1 MQDETPTSPRI
12 AIRRSRWGRY
22 VLRALALLAGTACT
36 PALAGMLQGTALIA
50 APVSE
55 SATAGTGS
63 ADALHLPGSWEGKLP
78 GADGTVHWHLDLL
91 PEQRYRLR
99 RTYEDKP
106 APNRFDEI
114 GRWARAADTP
124 RLDLYVEGEKRVQF
138 LVEADGSLRK
148 LDTAGKPIAS
158 RLNDRLMRLPQA
170 ALIEPRLNVRGL
182 FIYMAD
188 AAVITLCADGSR
200 MPVAMEGDFRA
211 LQAAYMKARPPLGKA
226 LLASVEGRIAIRP
239 SMEES
244 LPPLDTL
251 VVERFISVSPQGSCG
266 APDNSPLRGTY
277 WKLVRLGEAPVAV
290 SAGQAEPHLVFA
302 SDALQVSGSGGC
314 NRITG
319 GFTLE
324 GDRVHLGPLAG
335 TMMACANGMQ
345 QEQRFLE
352 SLNHVER
359 YRMSVQQLE
368 LLDGS
373 GAVLA
378 RFEAAAP
385 R

>member
-12 AIRRSRWGRY
+12 AIRRSWWGRY

-148 LDTAGKPIAS
+148 LDTAGKPSAS
-158 RLNDRLMRLPQA
+158 SLNDRLMRLPQA

-200 MPVAMEGDFRA
+200 MPVAMEGDFPA
-211 LQAAYMKARPPLGKA
+211 LQAAYMKERPLGKA

-251 VVERFISVSPQGSCG
+251 EVERFISLSAQGRCERAAG
-266 APDNSPLRGTY
+266 NHPLRGTY
-277 WKLVRLGEAPVAV
+277 WNLVRLGETPVEV

-319 GFTLE
+319 AFTLE
-324 GDRVHLGPLAG
+324 NDRLHLGPLAS
-335 TMMACANGMQ
+335 TMMGCVDGME
-345 QEQRFLE
+345 QEQRFLK

-359 YRMSVQQLE
+359 YRIRGQQLE

-378 RFEAAAP
+378 RLEAAGP